1 MSSCNLFHKKST
13 STLDFGV
20 DWSVWL
26 NGGEIETHEWI
37 VPPSI
42 TKVSE
47 DYDQNLAV
55 IVISGGTPEEIN
67 EIKSKITKVSTELE
81 ECAPIYIKIGDLTC

>member
-1 MSSCNLFHKKST
+1 MSSSNLFHKKST

-37 VPPSI
+37 VPVTI

-47 DYDQNLAV
+47 DFDESFAV
-55 IVISGGTPEEIN
+55 IVVSGGTPEEIN
-67 EIKSKITKVSTELE
+67 EIKSKITKLDTDLG
-81 ECAPIYIKIGDLTC
+81 ECAPIYIKIGDLVC